1 MSFHFDLPG
10 ATRII
15 AVLSSKYVDTIVDN
29 FKKTF
34 QKTQQDKSDLE
45 AVMTQDEIDM
55 YEEMESYK
63 ITFCGFSYP
72 AKSKQPIEYKQKKK
86 MDYGKFIIVDMSE
99 EQILSLN

>member
-1 MSFHFDLPG
+1 MSFHFDLPS

-15 AVLSSKYVDTIVDN
+15 AVLSSKYVDTLVDN

-34 QKTQQDKSDLE
+34 KKNQQDKSDLE

-63 ITFCGFSYP
+63 ITLYGFSP
-72 AKSKQPIEYKQKKK
+72 QKKQKQQIEYKQKKK
-86 MDYGKFIIVDMSE
+86 MDCGKFIVVDMSE
-99 EQILSLN
+99 EQILCL

>member
-1 MSFHFDLPG
+1 MSFNFDLSN

-15 AVLSSKYVDTIVDN
+15 AVFSTKYVDDIVNN

-34 QKTQQDKSDLE
+34 QKNQQDKSDLE
-45 AVMTQDEIDM
+45 ATMTQNEIEM

-63 ITFCGFSYP
+63 ITFCGLSSP
-72 AKSKQPIEYKQKKK
+72 KKQTQSIEYKPTKK

-99 EQILSLN
+99 EQILSL

>member
-1 MSFHFDLPG
+1 MSFHFDLPS

-15 AVLSSKYVDTIVDN
+15 AVLSSKYVDTLVDN

-34 QKTQQDKSDLE
+34 KKNQQDKSDLE

-63 ITFCGFSYP
+63 ITLYGFPSQ
-72 AKSKQPIEYKQKKK
+72 KKQKQQIEYKQKKK
-86 MDYGKFIIVDMSE
+86 IDYSTFIVVDMSE
-99 EQILSLN
+99 EQILCL

>member
-1 MSFHFDLPG
+1 MSFNFDLPN

-15 AVLSSKYVDTIVDN
+15 AVLSSKYVDDIVNN

-34 QKTQQDKSDLE
+34 QKNKQDKSDLE

-63 ITFCGFSYP
+63 ITFCGFSSQ
-72 AKSKQPIEYKQKKK
+72 KKQTQPIDYKEKKK

-99 EQILSLN
+99 EQILSL

>member
-34 QKTQQDKSDLE
+34 QKNQQDKSDLE
-45 AVMTQDEIDM
+45 AVMTQDEIAM

-63 ITFCGFSYP
+63 ITFCGFSSP
-72 AKSKQPIEYKQKKK
+72 KKQKQSIEYKQKNK
-86 MDYGKFIIVDMSE
+86 MDYGKFIVVDMSE
-99 EQILSLN
+99 EQILSL